1 MDKSFMQS
9 ISAAVHI
16 QGRTIR
22 YAEVAR
28 EDAAVDLLRL
38 GRETFEAD
46 VTKVLWGDESPEALD
61 DIAAAVGRFFDDS
74 EASVVGLVMHPLDVY
89 SFFTPLP
96 AGLSTEEHDQRVAYQ
111 AALVT
116 NTRSPGALHSVSRP
130 VRTATE
136 TETGEAIE
144 WVHVLAVPQEVEARA
159 STVLDGVAGETTGRI
174 LSSEA
179 AAHLMGPPG
188 EGDSES
194 PEGQEG
200 AYRLAIGQHAGH
212 TEYAL
217 TRDGAW
223 HHAHAAQHAPTAE
236 DQAYYAV
243 GMLNRIGVAPDEI
256 DRLVTYGTEADAGAD
271 AVLESVFGCV
281 PAALDPFRQL
291 RRVWE
296 QPDDEGPGAYV
307 PSIGGALA
315 VTRA

>member
-1 MDKSFMQS
+1 MQS

-22 YAEVAR
+22 YAEVKR

-38 GRETFEAD
+38 GHETFEAD

-61 DIAAAVGRFFDDS
+61 DIAAAVERFFDDS

-89 SFFTPLP
+89 SFFMPLP

-116 NTRSPGALHSVSRP
+116 NTRSPGALHSMSRP

-136 TETGEAIE
+136 KGEAIE

-159 STVLDGVAGETTGRI
+159 RTVLDGVSGETTGRI

-179 AAHLMGPPG
+179 AAHLMGPSG
-188 EGDSES
+188 EEDSES
-194 PEGQEG
+194 QEDQEG

-212 TEYAL
+212 TEYSL
-217 TRDGAW
+217 VRDGAW
-223 HHAHAAQHAPTAE
+223 HHAHAAQPAPTAE

-256 DRLVTYGTEADAGAD
+256 DRLVTYGTEAEAEAKE
-271 AVLESVFGCV
+271 VFESVFGGA
-281 PAALDPFRQL
+281 PAALDPFRRL

-296 QPDDEGPGAYV
+296 QPDDGEAGAYV

-315 VTRA
+315 AMRT